1 MVFVKNCN
9 FFHLFISGK
18 IGHENELHD
27 MLEENN
33 ACFDYKKTCEKVD
46 KIGMFWKNLNFS
58 TFLTSCFLFSWPI
71 LPKEKKLEKW
81 LFLDQNHGLIPF
93 GKIPMFQIFELLVFY
108 SLERRYFVLEY
119 RKTHFAGLYYLKTK
133 SWKNGHFWTK
143 TMG

>member
-58 TFLTSCFLFSWPI
+58 TFLTSCFYG
-71 LPKEKKLEKW
+71 LE
-81 LFLDQNHGLIPF
+81 
-93 GKIPMFQIFELLVFY
+93 
-108 SLERRYFVLEY
+108 SRYFVLQY
-119 RKTHFAGLYYLKTK
+119 RKTHFPGLYWLKKKVGKIAIFGPEPWVNPLGKTLIFRLFKLLVFCFPGLYCLKRK
-133 SWKNGHFWTK
+133 SWKNGYFWTK

>member
-58 TFLTSCFLFSWPI
+58 TFLTSCFYG
-71 LPKEKKLEKW
+71 LE
-81 LFLDQNHGLIPF
+81 
-93 GKIPMFQIFELLVFY
+93 
-108 SLERRYFVLEY
+108 SRYFVLQY
-119 RKTHFAGLYYLKTK
+119 RKTHFPGLY
-133 SWKNGHFWTK
+133 
-143 TMG
+143 